1 MKNVFFEKKYLV
13 TKEDYAKVV
22 PASLIHPH
30 EDCQL
35 AHIEDLDPELLNNTT
50 FIKDHRGDVGIT
62 KMELGK
68 AASLF
73 YDERIFEEEKVGDPF
88 WDYVKQHSEDIV
100 EVHTSLYDYDK
111 NPDDS
116 MGPESKEHYRY
127 HIEIMLP
134 NGDIET
140 YGAWNAPMWC
150 LY

>member
-1 MKNVFFEKKYLV
+1 MKNVIFEKKYLV

-22 PASLIHPH
+22 PASLIHPN
-30 EDCQL
+30 ENSKA
-35 AHIEDLDPELLNNTT
+35 AHLVDLDVDLFNNTT

-62 KMELGK
+62 KMPLGD

-73 YDERIFEEEKVGDPF
+73 YDEFIFEDEKVGDPF
-88 WDYVKQHSEDIV
+88 WDYVKQHSDDIV

-116 MGPESKEHYRY
+116 MGPESKKRYRY

-134 NGDIET
+134 NGDVET
-140 YGAWNAPMWC
+140 HGAWSSPMWC
-150 LY
+150 L

>member
-22 PASLIHPH
+22 PASLIHPN
-30 EDCQL
+30 EGCQL
-35 AHIEDLDPELLNNTT
+35 DHIEDLDVDLFKATT

-73 YDERIFEEEKVGDPF
+73 YDERIFEDEKVGDPF
-88 WDYVKQHSEDIV
+88 WDYVAEHENDIV

-140 YGAWNAPMWC
+140 YGAWNAPMWS

>member
-22 PASLIHPH
+22 PASLIHPR
-30 EDCQL
+30 EDCQADHL
-35 AHIEDLDPELLNNTT
+35 DDLDVDLFKATT

-62 KMELGK
+62 KMELGQVMGT
-68 AASLF
+68 F
-73 YDERIFEEEKVGDPF
+73 WDEYIYEKDGDPK
-88 WDYVKQHSEDIV
+88 WDYVSQHANDIV

-116 MGPESKEHYRY
+116 MREENKELYRY
-127 HIEIMLP
+127 YIEIMLP

-140 YGAWNAPMWC
+140 NGKWSSPMWC